1 MIIVKRVKLLY
12 VYGNMSK
19 HVKIWLFF
27 HMIILVVLHV
37 YLKVVL
43 FQIFE
48 SQLCYKL
55 KLVGK
60 KYET

>member
-27 HMIILVVLHV
+27 HMIIFVVLHV

-55 KLVGK
+55 KLFGK